1 MAILINNRNQAN
13 QWPLGSISERNR
25 VMKIRWFFVLLVLT
39 TITLPT
45 AALAQTEYLAVFMEG
60 RKVGYAIQSR
70 DVANGKVTT
79 TEDVS
84 MTISRGG
91 MQMAIKMTETSIE
104 TADGEPLGF
113 MAVQN
118 ISMMETKTVGVVN
131 KNGTM
136 DVTVFSMGG
145 QQKDTREWPK
155 GAMMAEGLRLLTLK
169 KGLKEGTKYLAKV
182 FSPGSMQAID
192 AQVRIGAKQNVDLL
206 GRVVKLRKVE
216 TVMMVPGAGEIVTVS
231 YVDDDLRTQKCV
243 LPVAGMQIEMVACA
257 KDFAMGQIEVFE
269 LADKMFV
276 SSPEPLEDVASAK
289 AISYHLKPT
298 STGGKLTIPSGD
310 NQKAKQLED
319 GGVIL
324 VVSPVEA
331 AKKVRFPYKG
341 RDEEILAATEPSIY
355 LQSDRK
361 EIIELARR
369 AVGKSKDAAEAVRKI
384 ESFVAEYIENKNLSV
399 GYASA
404 AEVATSRQG
413 DCTEF
418 AVLTAAMCRAV
429 GIPAQGVVGVAYVE
443 DFIGRQGFGGHA
455 WIQAYIGDR
464 WVGFDSA
471 FKGSGRGGY
480 DAGHIAL
487 AAGDGEPMDFFN
499 LVTMLGAFEIDKV
512 VVNK

>member
-1 MAILINNRNQAN
+1 MKIFKEYCGFMAILINNRNQAN

-39 TITLPT
+39 AITLPT

-231 YVDDDLRTQKCV
+231 FVDGC
-243 LPVAGMQIEMVACA
+243 
-257 KDFAMGQIEVFE
+257 
-269 LADKMFV
+269 
-276 SSPEPLEDVASAK
+276 
-289 AISYHLKPT
+289 
-298 STGGKLTIPSGD
+298 
-310 NQKAKQLED
+310 
-319 GGVIL
+319 
-324 VVSPVEA
+324 
-331 AKKVRFPYKG
+331 
-341 RDEEILAATEPSIY
+341 
-355 LQSDRK
+355 
-361 EIIELARR
+361 
-369 AVGKSKDAAEAVRKI
+369 VRKG
-384 ESFVAEYIENKNLSV
+384 L
-399 GYASA
+399 
-404 AEVATSRQG
+404 
-413 DCTEF
+413 C
-418 AVLTAAMCRAV
+418 
-429 GIPAQGVVGVAYVE
+429 
-443 DFIGRQGFGGHA
+443 
-455 WIQAYIGDR
+455 
-464 WVGFDSA
+464 
-471 FKGSGRGGY
+471 
-480 DAGHIAL
+480 
-487 AAGDGEPMDFFN
+487 DGPD
-499 LVTMLGAFEIDKV
+499 
-512 VVNK
+512 